1 MKTKLL
7 KRLREDANFTIDL
20 IRDLSTGKYI
30 IRKKVFDWEFMYY
43 KKLYSTKNKEEAI
56 SHLLQARRNFIL
68 KRAGIKKIN
77 I

>member
-56 SHLLQARRNFIL
+56 SHLLQERRDFIL